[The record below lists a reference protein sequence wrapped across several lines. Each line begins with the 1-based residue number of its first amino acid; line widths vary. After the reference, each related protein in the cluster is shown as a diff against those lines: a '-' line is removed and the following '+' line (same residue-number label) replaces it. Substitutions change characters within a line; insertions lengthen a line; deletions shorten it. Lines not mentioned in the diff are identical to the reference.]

1 MNAEARDFWARA
13 TQAAETA
20 KWLVERDSDASV
32 SRSYY
37 AAFYAVSAL
46 FADRGRVFNKHSAV
60 ESAVH
65 RDLVK
70 TGEWTTGLGAAYSSL
85 VSLRSTGDYG
95 GGLHVDI
102 SAAETAFKKALSII
116 EAVRGQINEKL
127 KTP

>member
-1 MNAEARDFWARA
+1 MNAEALDFWKRA

-20 KWLVERDSDASV
+20 EWLVKRDSDASA

-46 FADRGRVFNKHSAV
+46 FADRGRVFSKHSAV

-70 TGEWTTGLGAAYSSL
+70 TGEWVTDLGAAYSSL

-102 SAAETAFKKALSII
+102 AAAKTALKNARSII
-116 EAVRGQINEKL
+116 EAARKY
-127 KTP
+127 KTPGKT